1 MQHIIT
7 MAKQGGTNHLPRD
20 EIKMIT
26 LLLNIYRQ
34 PLYADYMRVHPFATF
49 NHDEW
54 GSGPILFHTFLC
66 SNISASCLWTAV
78 KQIV

>member
-1 MQHIIT
+1 

-34 PLYADYMRVHPFATF
+34 PSYADYIRVHPFATI
-49 NHDEW
+49 NHDEY
-54 GSGPILFHTFLC
+54 GSGPILFHIFL
-66 SNISASCLWTAV
+66 SSIISASRLWTAV
-78 KQIV
+78 KQIL